1 MLLLDLASD
10 FASLLEGQAVDS
22 RLQLLSHLLAVCLGQ
37 AVHNATLHP
46 PHAVHKLVTDHASNV
61 LHAISKLGLLLP
73 YLISAIPCKQT
84 FCESCV
90 ARSAF
95 GHVCS
100 ALAQMQD
107 SMLMIDGGGSS
118 MQRVQR
124 SQVGNV
130 WAQMDPFHIP

>member
-10 FASLLEGQAVDS
+10 FAALLEGQAVDS

-46 PHAVHKLVTDHASNV
+46 PHAVYKLVTDHASNV

-73 YLISAIPCKQT
+73 YLISIIPCRQT
-84 FCESCV
+84 FREMYV
-90 ARSAF
+90 ASAGC

-100 ALAQMQD
+100 APAQVEDRMVAC
-107 SMLMIDGGGSS
+107 SS
-118 MQRVQR
+118 WMVEVPGCSGVYR
-124 SQVGNV
+124 S
-130 WAQMDPFHIP
+130 